1 MAKTFKDK
9 LPCYKK
15 AVSYKL
21 TSKTVI
27 TFS

>member
-1 MAKTFKDK
+1 MAKTFKDT

-15 AVSYKL
+15 TVSYKL